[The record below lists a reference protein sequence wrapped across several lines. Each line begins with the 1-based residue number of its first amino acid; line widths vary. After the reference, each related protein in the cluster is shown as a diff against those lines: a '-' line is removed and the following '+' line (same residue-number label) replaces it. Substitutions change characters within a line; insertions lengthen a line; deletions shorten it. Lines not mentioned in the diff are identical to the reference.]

1 MQITGLTK
9 ENVYDYLD
17 FLPVDIAECIGREFT
32 CGFVCI
38 KDGEDSPSAGII
50 WELKQGDDELD
61 IKSHI
66 LFMKAL
72 DEESANV
79 LMDEYTESALLAEC
93 GYSYYSLP
101 NTLEGIE
108 INALKKAGFFME
120 EKESSVI
127 SVPLSEII
135 KRLLKHGD
143 DNFDNIKPLSRAEDR
158 FFSSM
163 IAELEF
169 EGSHGICDDL
179 SFLPREYFDNDVS
192 CYYEDDEEVY
202 AIVLV
207 HEKPSGKIEL
217 DLLHSHDKDPNTL
230 IHIMKKT
237 VLLAEAKYDPS
248 TEFLID
254 RHDERSLSLCQI
266 LFPKKTGEMVYE
278 GMRKENIPQ
287 SEEIDTRFYN
297 EEEWDED
304 FEEY

>member
-9 ENVYDYLD
+9 ENVHDYID
-17 FLPVDIAECIGREFT
+17 FLSMDIAECIGREFT

-38 KDGEDSPSAGII
+38 KEGEDRPSAGIV

-66 LFMKAL
+66 LFIRAL

-93 GYSYYSLP
+93 GSSYYSLP
-101 NTLEGIE
+101 NTLGGVE
-108 INALKKAGFFME
+108 INALKKAGFSLE

-127 SVPLSEII
+127 SVSLSEII

-143 DNFDNIKPLSRAEDR
+143 DQYDNIKPLSQAEDR

-163 IAELEF
+163 IAELDF
-169 EGSHGICDDL
+169 EGYHGICDDL
-179 SFLPREYFDNDVS
+179 LFLPREFFDNDVS

-207 HEKPSGKIEL
+207 HEKPSGKIVL
-217 DLLHSHDKDPNTL
+217 DLLHSHDEDPNTL

-237 VLLAEAKYDPS
+237 VMLAEAKYDPA

-254 RHDERSLSLCQI
+254 RHDKRSLLMCQK
-266 LFPKKTGEMVYE
+266 LFPKETGEMVYE

>member
-1 MQITGLTK
+1 MQKTGLTK
-9 ENVYDYLD
+9 ENVHDYID
-17 FLPVDIAECIGREFT
+17 FLSMDIAECIGREFT

-38 KDGEDSPSAGII
+38 KEGEERPSAGIV

-66 LFMKAL
+66 LFIRAL

-108 INALKKAGFFME
+108 INALKKAGFSLE

-127 SVPLSEII
+127 SVSLSEVI

-143 DNFDNIKPLSRAEDR
+143 GQYDNIKPLSQAEDR

-163 IAELEF
+163 IAKLEF
-169 EGSHGICDDL
+169 EGNHGICDDL
-179 SFLPREYFDNDVS
+179 LFLPREFFDNDVS

-207 HEKPSGKIEL
+207 HEKPSGKIVL
-217 DLLHSHDKDPNTL
+217 DLLHSHDEDPNTL
-230 IHIMKKT
+230 IRIMKKT
-237 VLLAEAKYDPS
+237 VMLAEAKYDPA

-254 RHDERSLSLCQI
+254 RYDKRSLLMCQK
-266 LFPKKTGEMVYE
+266 LFPKKTGEKVYE